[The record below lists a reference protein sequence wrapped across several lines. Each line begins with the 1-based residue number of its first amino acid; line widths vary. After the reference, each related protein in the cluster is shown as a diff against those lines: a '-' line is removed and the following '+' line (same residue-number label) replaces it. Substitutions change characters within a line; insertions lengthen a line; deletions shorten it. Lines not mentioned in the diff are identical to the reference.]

1 MTTTNDKVVFDT
13 GPFSF
18 FFAGDERVKGYFESM
33 FAEES
38 VGLTVGI
45 VIAEFQ
51 YKVGQKLGKT
61 VARDRGARIRTSNIE
76 LIPTDELASEA
87 WLTKCRYGNL
97 LSIVDC
103 FVYALGKKEDA
114 LILTTDSAFKE
125 LDVNVEWFEVL

>member
-1 MTTTNDKVVFDT
+1 MKKRISVYYSLLAKV
-13 GPFSF
+13 
-18 FFAGDERVKGYFESM
+18 K
-33 FAEES
+33 
-38 VGLTVGI
+38 
-45 VIAEFQ
+45 
-51 YKVGQKLGKT
+51 
-61 VARDRGARIRTSNIE
+61 IE

-125 LDVNVEWFEVL
+125 LDVKVEWFEVL